1 MSRLVHLLLA
11 FFLFIALPSRAQ
23 ETLASKNKSFLW
35 KAQSQANTVYLLG
48 SIHLLKAEN
57 YPLSA
62 AMEAAFEQA
71 QVLVLEINPDSLAL
85 PSMQQ
90 FILRKGMFGEGRTLQ
105 GSLSQETY
113 ALMQKHAEALGVNL
127 TLLQGFEPWL
137 VGLTLTSAKL
147 QQMGLSAQHGVDQYF
162 FQKAKAARK
171 PVLSLES
178 VAFQISRFDD
188 MPLPQQDAFLLES
201 LQEWAL
207 IESELNAIV
216 RLWSTGEADSLAAK
230 LFEGLQSHPEVY
242 AALITE
248 RNRNWLAHIEKF
260 LLADKIHLLVAG
272 AGHMVGKEGLID
284 LLRAKGYVVEQL

>member
-35 KAQSQANTVYLLG
+35 KAQSKANTIYLLG

-57 YPLSA
+57 YPLPA
-62 AMEAAFEQA
+62 AMEAAFAQA
-71 QVLVLEINPDSLAL
+71 QVLVLEINPDSLML

-90 FILRKGMFGEGRTLQ
+90 FILRKGMFGEGKTLQ
-105 GSLSQETY
+105 SSLSPETY
-113 ALMQKHAEALGVNL
+113 ELMQKHAEAIGINL
-127 TLLQGFEPWL
+127 ALLQGFEPWL

-147 QQMGLSAQHGVDQYF
+147 QQMGLSAEHGVDQYF
-162 FQKAKAARK
+162 FKKAKAANK
-171 PVLSLES
+171 PVLNLES
-178 VAFQISRFDD
+178 VAFQISRFDN
-188 MPLPQQDAFLLES
+188 MPLQQQDAFLLES

-216 RLWSTGEADSLAAK
+216 RAWSTGEADSLAAK

-248 RNRNWLAHIEKF
+248 RNRSWLVQIEKF
-260 LLADKIHLLVAG
+260 LLADKVHLLVVG
-272 AGHMVGKEGLID
+272 AGHLVGEEGLINA
-284 LLRAKGYVVEQL
+284 LLQRGYLVEQL